1 MKNSFQFHRERR
13 AALIASMREHSGGG
27 LALVPTAPEV
37 ARNRDSLYPYRPDSY
52 FYYLTG
58 FPEPEAVVALVASPE
73 GDRHILFCRDK
84 NEEREI
90 WDGFRY
96 GPDAAREIFG
106 FDEAYPIAE
115 LDAKLPDLACDRP
128 ALFTP
133 LGLVRRRGTGASPSV
148 LNEVRARVRTG
159 VSAPDEVVDVRAPLD
174 AMRLVKDEH
183 ELDLMRRA
191 GAISAAARTA
201 ARWSARAPGW
211 YEYQAEAE
219 LVHEFLQAGA
229 QAVAYPS
236 IVASGPNA
244 CVLHYRDNNRQMSAG
259 DLLLIDA
266 GCEYQGYASDI
277 TRTFPVSGKFSGPQK
292 DVYELVLASQLACL
306 DAVKPGRR
314 LPRLP
319 QGRRARAR
327 AGLHRPRAVQGH
339 ARRRARERQLQ
350 AVLHASRRPLAR
362 HGRARRRAVPGK
374 GASQKLAPGMVL
386 TVEPGTYIRPADN
399 VPEAFWN
406 IGVRI
411 EDDVL
416 VTADGHE
423 NLTAA
428 TPKTVADVE
437 AACADGAQVSA
448 CRPRSRR
455 CRSDRCTMSP
465 SSAPARSARRS
476 RWRSPTAIS
485 TSSRST
491 RARAGDAARRPLAR
505 AFARRAA

>member
-27 LALVPTAPEV
+27 LALMPTAAEV
-37 ARNRDSLYPYRPDSY
+37 PRNRDSLYPYRPDSY

-58 FPEPEAVVALVASPE
+58 FPEPEAVMALIASPD

-106 FDEAYPIAE
+106 FDEAYPISE
-115 LDAKLPDLACDRP
+115 LDAKMPDLASDRP

-133 LGLVRRRGTGASPSV
+133 LGLFEPWDRRITSV

-159 VSAPDEVVDVRAPLD
+159 VSAPDEVVDVRGILD
-174 AMRLVKDEH
+174 AMRLVKDKH
-183 ELDLMRRA
+183 EADLMRRA
-191 GAISAAARTA
+191 GAISSAAHRRAMERT
-201 ARWSARAPGW
+201 RPGW

-229 QAVAYPS
+229 LAVAYPS

-259 DLLLIDA
+259 ELLLIDA

-277 TRTFPVSGKFSGPQK
+277 TRTFPVGGKFSGPQK

-306 DAVKPGRR
+306 EAVRPGVEFHEYHKVAERV
-314 LPRLP
+314 LA
-319 QGRRARAR
+319 QGYIDLGLCEGTLDSVLESGSYKQFYMHR
-327 AGLHRPRAVQGH
+327 AGHWLGMDVHDAGLYQV
-339 ARRRARERQLQ
+339 
-350 AVLHASRRPLAR
+350 
-362 HGRARRRAVPGK
+362 K
-374 GASQKLAPGMVL
+374 GASQKLRAGMVL

-411 EDDVL
+411 EDDVM
-416 VTADGHE
+416 VTATGHE
-423 NLTAA
+423 NFTAA
-428 TPKTVADVE
+428 TPKTVAEVE
-437 AACADGAQVSA
+437 AACGA
-448 CRPRSRR
+448 R
-455 CRSDRCTMSP
+455 
-465 SSAPARSARRS
+465 
-476 RWRSPTAIS
+476 
-485 TSSRST
+485 
-491 RARAGDAARRPLAR
+491 
-505 AFARRAA
+505 